1 MRESRGIWS
10 WLQSGHPVISY
21 SQTAVALFCIYTL
34 CAVFCLPK
42 SIVLL
47 VVFVCCFFAKVDRTI
62 IFQPW
67 RLLICKT
74 WSFRLY
80 YVIVC
85 KWSTVRVRN
94 VGASCVLAWLCHVRH
109 LSMPSASMVLLTCC
123 SADAVVQRWSFCVCV
138 SCLSMCDFAPVCHM
152 LVSELVQS
160 VVDWLIV
167 SVMRIFWNPSLPTN
181 PSDIT
186 SI

>member
-1 MRESRGIWS
+1 MTCIWFCIATVARVDTPLIFTWMWGKVGGIWS
-10 WLQSGHPVISY
+10 WLQSDHPVISY

-47 VVFVCCFFAKVDRTI
+47 VVFVCCVFANVDRTI

-85 KWSTVRVRN
+85 KWSTVRVLRD
-94 VGASCVLAWLCHVRH
+94 VGASCVYPPSSSIWPH
-109 LSMPSASMVLLTCC
+109 LSYGLVRSKREYYHIC
-123 SADAVVQRWSFCVCV
+123 SLVVFLCSF
-138 SCLSMCDFAPVCHM
+138 L
-152 LVSELVQS
+152 
-160 VVDWLIV
+160 
-167 SVMRIFWNPSLPTN
+167 
-181 PSDIT
+181 
-186 SI
+186 